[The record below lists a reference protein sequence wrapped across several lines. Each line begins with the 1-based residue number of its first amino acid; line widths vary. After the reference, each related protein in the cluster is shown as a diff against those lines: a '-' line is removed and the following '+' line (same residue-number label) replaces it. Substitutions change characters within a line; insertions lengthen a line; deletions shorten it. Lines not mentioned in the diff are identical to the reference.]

1 MWLSSTPTCAET
13 NNVMQELRGVKFNH
27 RYKNKDMPKA
37 RHTRDMKHTVTILS
51 ALATRNLFSL
61 DTDNNLGNI
70 KNNVIADS
78 NVMTETTKSVG
89 N

>member
-1 MWLSSTPTCAET
+1 
-13 NNVMQELRGVKFNH
+13 
-27 RYKNKDMPKA
+27 
-37 RHTRDMKHTVTILS
+37 MKHTVTILS

-70 KNNVIADS
+70 KNSVNADS